1 MAPAVPEWTRQW
13 HKFLVERIGID
24 SLQLGLLLLMLLSL
38 LTLLLSIMSVSL
50 RFCCCPKRSAGRCRR
65 RKPTEAMP
73 SRTPTNGFTGTNEER
88 RCLLQPNGICAVA
101 VSSRAPHQAQQQQ
114 LEKKAEPNFEVDHR
128 AQQQAVTEPTV
139 GAAPPQPPAQFEKS
153 AIVADPVK
161 ASLCQIPLALTPR
174 GNLPP
179 SRPAHFSVESP
190 PPPRRFASSGGRT
203 QVLPLTSQ
211 NRRRVP
217 PLVMLMAEQQQQQ
230 LHHRQQM
237 MARGRMPTT
246 PDSRATT
253 TTTTTGGMKS
263 CATIPEDPEETNHR
277 PLADELLSID
287 RTFVSADD
295 EQQQEEE
302 EVHRFVHRLPLHQPP
317 PTFEVQPPTYSP
329 PEPPSKMMP
338 KNFWCESNNLSRSSY
353 GAQTS
358 LNTTT
363 GSSADESITTS
374 SIVVVVVNRR
384 NVVEEEEVRISE
396 LESET
401 GAPPAPPP
409 PSTMSSNGIG
419 HAAIVQHHRVPRS
432 ISQQLELMN
441 MTTQS

>member
-1 MAPAVPEWTRQW
+1 
-13 HKFLVERIGID
+13 
-24 SLQLGLLLLMLLSL
+24 
-38 LTLLLSIMSVSL
+38 
-50 RFCCCPKRSAGRCRR
+50 
-65 RKPTEAMP
+65 MP
-73 SRTPTNGFTGTNEER
+73 

-101 VSSRAPHQAQQQQ
+101 VSSKAPQQTQQQQ
-114 LEKKAEPNFEVDHR
+114 LEKKAEPNANVDQQSR
-128 AQQQAVTEPTV
+128 GQQQAVTEPTV
-139 GAAPPQPPAQFEKS
+139 GATPPQPPAQFES
-153 AIVADPVK
+153 ATVADSVK
-161 ASLCQIPLALTPR
+161 ASFCQMPLALTPR

-253 TTTTTGGMKS
+253 TTTTGGMKS

-295 EQQQEEE
+295 EQQQQEE

-329 PEPPSKMMP
+329 PEPPSKMMA
-338 KNFWCESNNLSRSSY
+338 KNFGCESNNLSR
-353 GAQTS
+353 
-358 LNTTT
+358 
-363 GSSADESITTS
+363 
-374 SIVVVVVNRR
+374 
-384 NVVEEEEVRISE
+384 
-396 LESET
+396 
-401 GAPPAPPP
+401 
-409 PSTMSSNGIG
+409 
-419 HAAIVQHHRVPRS
+419 
-432 ISQQLELMN
+432 
-441 MTTQS
+441 